1 VLQQLLPVLCCR
13 ALFAIDAVFG
23 AFFFVN
29 LLLQLHIPVRVSASF
44 YQLLLHNGWGV
55 FKVYRRQVRGVV
67 LLLLLLLTV
76 SHCHGGT
83 VVAML
88 SCGFWLLGRVHQPV
102 QHVAAGRCVVLLV
115 LVALLL
121 LQPGNMLLVKRA
133 SCSRLAV
140 AAGIPGSLLAACC
153 CHCLLPGSAAGHVLD

>member
-1 VLQQLLPVLCCR
+1 
-13 ALFAIDAVFG
+13 VFG
-23 AFFFVN
+23 TFFFVN

-67 LLLLLLLTV
+67 LLPLTV
-76 SHCHGGT
+76 SHCHG
-83 VVAML
+83 VIVAAMF
-88 SCGFWLLGRVHQPV
+88 SCGLWPLGRVHQPV

-121 LQPGNMLLVKRA
+121 LQPGNILLVKRA

-153 CHCLLPGSAAGHVLD
+153 CRCLLPVSAAGHVLD